1 MTPSPFHVKGL
12 TRFGANHYHDSLGRL
27 AQLARAPRLHRGCRG
42 FESLIAHCQC
52 DDLLSHATT
61 INEKMLESE
70 VLQKQAANNSKE
82 QFANSP
88 DLTSEILTAVM
99 DSMDAQTELS
109 TRALNSE
116 EIREGL
122 KLLLL
127 DRLGLYEKLRSRA
140 TSA

>member
-1 MTPSPFHVKGL
+1 
-12 TRFGANHYHDSLGRL
+12 
-27 AQLARAPRLHRGCRG
+27 
-42 FESLIAHCQC
+42 
-52 DDLLSHATT
+52 
-61 INEKMLESE
+61 MLESE

-109 TRALNSE
+109 TRALNSVA
-116 EIREGL
+116 IREGL
-122 KLLLL
+122 KLILL
-127 DRLGLYEKLRSRA
+127 DRLGLYEKLRFRA